1 MPGAIEL
8 ARVHVYNG
16 AICANREDV
25 CMCINNQVATTDF
38 LRLLEDCISL
48 SVNQLISIR
57 R

>member
-38 LRLLEDCISL
+38 FRLLEDCISPSL
-48 SVNQLISIR
+48 NQLISIR